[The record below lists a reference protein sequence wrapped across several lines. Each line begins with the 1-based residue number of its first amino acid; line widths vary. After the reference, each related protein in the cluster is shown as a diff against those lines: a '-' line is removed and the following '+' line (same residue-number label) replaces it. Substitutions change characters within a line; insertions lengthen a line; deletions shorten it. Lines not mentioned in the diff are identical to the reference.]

1 MAAGKAST
9 ISSIF
14 NTLDLIAG
22 GNENQTEGCSGG
34 KGESEVTLAAG
45 NSEHSQGTT
54 LSGHS
59 TASALLLAKRKEDS
73 LSRSSIQIPG
83 RIASSKSSVIFDHVS
98 ASSVASPKYWKGSGK
113 SSGKKRLSS
122 DGRVK
127 VQHKSKPLSKVVQR
141 RREKGERYS
150 EKREWRLAEKAKAK

>member
-34 KGESEVTLAAG
+34 KGESEGTFAG

-73 LSRSSIQIPG
+73 LSRSSIQISD

-98 ASSVASPKYWKGSGK
+98 SSSVASPKYWKGSGK
-113 SSGKKRLSS
+113 SSGKKS

>member
-34 KGESEVTLAAG
+34 KGESEGTFAG

-73 LSRSSIQIPG
+73 LSRSSIQISDP
-83 RIASSKSSVIFDHVS
+83 IASSKSSVIFDHVS

-150 EKREWRLAEKAKAK
+150 EKREWRLAGKAKAK